1 MTKNEIIEKMVKN
14 GASQYSNLAVVSA
27 TVNYN
32 GDITRGFVTL
42 KFAAKD
48 AVKALDAEGK
58 EIAVDYVNVSIISMI
73 GSLSDVLK
81 PSVKRHVKSTPTA
94 LEDLLDGAV
103 VSLITEKVA
112 KDSTY
117 TNPFASDAASGVTTS
132 TVMTKDTIV
141 PHVTDCVL
149 SADGKA
155 LAKQISMFRN
165 FGSAMFAGI

>member
-1 MTKNEIIEKMVKN
+1 MTKNEIIESMVKN
-14 GASQYSNLAVVSA
+14 GASQYSNLVVASA
-27 TVNYN
+27 TVNYS
-32 GDITRGFVTL
+32 GDITHGFVTL
-42 KFAAKD
+42 KFTAKD
-48 AVKALDAEGK
+48 AVKALDADGNEV
-58 EIAVDYVNVSIISMI
+58 AVDYINISIISII
-73 GSLSDVLK
+73 GSLGDVLK
-81 PSVKRHVKSTPTA
+81 ASVKRHIKTTPTV

-103 VSLITEKVA
+103 VSVIQEKVA

-165 FGSAMFAGI
+165 FGSALFAGI

>member
-14 GASQYSNLAVVSA
+14 GASQYSNLAVVST
-27 TVNYN
+27 TVNCS

-58 EIAVDYVNVSIISMI
+58 EIAVDYVNISIISVI

-103 VSLITEKVA
+103 VSVITEKVA
-112 KDSTY
+112 KDSSY
-117 TNPFASDAASGVTTS
+117 TNPFASDATS
-132 TVMTKDTIV
+132 TVMTKDTII
-141 PHVTDCVL
+141 PHLTDCVL

>member
-1 MTKNEIIEKMVKN
+1 MTKNEIIKKMVKN

-48 AVKALDAEGK
+48 AVKALDADGK
-58 EIAVDYVNVSIISMI
+58 EITVDYVNVSIISMI
-73 GSLSDVLK
+73 GSLSDVIK
-81 PSVKRHVKSTPTA
+81 PSVKRHVNGTPTA

-112 KDSTY
+112 KDSSY
-117 TNPFASDAASGVTTS
+117 INPFASDATLTLP
-132 TVMTKDTIV
+132 DPTI
-141 PHVTDCVL
+141 L
-149 SADGKA
+149 Y
-155 LAKQISMFRN
+155 
-165 FGSAMFAGI
+165 

>member
-81 PSVKRHVKSTPTA
+81 PSVKRHVKGTPTA

-103 VSLITEKVA
+103 VSLITEKIA

-117 TNPFASDAASGVTTS
+117 ANPFASDATP

-141 PHVTDCVL
+141 PHVTDCIL

-165 FGSAMFAGI
+165 FGQAMFAGI

>member
-27 TVNYN
+27 TVNCSS
-32 GDITRGFVTL
+32 DITRGFVTL

-58 EIAVDYVNVSIISMI
+58 EIAVDYVNISIISVI

-81 PSVKRHVKSTPTA
+81 PSVKRHIKSTPTA

-103 VSLITEKVA
+103 VSVITEKVA
-112 KDSTY
+112 KDSSY
-117 TNPFASDAASGVTTS
+117 TNPFASDATP
-132 TVMTKDTIV
+132 TVMTKDTII
-141 PHVTDCVL
+141 PHLTDCVL

>member
-48 AVKALDAEGK
+48 AVKALDADGK

-103 VSLITEKVA
+103 VSVITEKVA
-112 KDSTY
+112 KDSSY
-117 TNPFASDAASGVTTS
+117 VNPFASDATP